1 MNPFGFETAGGA
13 VNGSNL
19 LFTTSSPY
27 EAGSV
32 QVYIN
37 GQLKEPSL
45 VDGWV
50 ELGGML
56 IQLSEAPKTGDIVRV
71 QYKAA

>member
-1 MNPFGFETAGGA
+1 VDG
-13 VNGSNL
+13 VNT
-19 LFTTSSPY
+19 LFTTSLPY
-27 EAGSV
+27 EAGSL

-50 ELGGML
+50 EMGGVNVT
-56 IQLSEAPKTGDIVRV
+56 LSEAPKTGDIVRV
-71 QYKAA
+71 QYKAV